1 MALDLLLNDDN
12 DIVIENGDF
21 LIGESLTQEV
31 ALILKSS
38 QGEWK
43 NDPLTGA
50 NLIQLINSNVGEISL
65 RKRVKL
71 HLQRDNKDYNEIKE
85 FIKLRRQTQ

>member
-1 MALDLLLNDDN
+1 MALDLLLNDEN
-12 DIVIENGDF
+12 DIQIANGDF
-21 LIGESLTQEV
+21 VIGESLTQEV

-50 NLIQLINSNVGEISL
+50 NLIQLINSNVDETSL

-71 HLQRDNKDYNEIKE
+71 HLHRDNKDYNEIKE
-85 FIKLRRQTQ
+85 FINLRRQVQ

>member
-1 MALDLLLNDDN
+1 MALDLLLNDEN
-12 DIVIENGDF
+12 DIQIANGDF
-21 LIGESLTQEV
+21 VIGESLTQEV
-31 ALILKSS
+31 ALILRSS

-43 NDPLTGA
+43 SDPLTGA
-50 NLIQLINSNVGEISL
+50 NLIQLINSNVDEISL

-85 FIKLRRQTQ
+85 LINLRRQVQ

>member
-1 MALDLLLNDDN
+1 MALDLLLNDEN
-12 DIVIENGDF
+12 DIQIANGDF
-21 LIGESLTQEV
+21 VIGESLTQEV

-43 NDPLTGA
+43 SDPLTGA
-50 NLIQLINSNVGEISL
+50 NLIQLINSNVDETSL

-85 FIKLRRQTQ
+85 LINLRRQVQ